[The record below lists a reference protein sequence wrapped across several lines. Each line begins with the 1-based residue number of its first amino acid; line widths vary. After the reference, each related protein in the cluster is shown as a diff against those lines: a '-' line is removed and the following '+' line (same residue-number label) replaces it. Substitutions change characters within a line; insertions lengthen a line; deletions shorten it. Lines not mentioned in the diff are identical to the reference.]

1 MNRSSVGTWLAMAIA
16 GTALGAWLGGSAGA
30 AASGAPQDAELVL
43 AGTWV
48 LNDELSDDPR
58 ARAEERDDD
67 SARRPGGRGGFGR
80 GPGGFGGPGGGPGG
94 FGGRGPGGFGGRGG
108 FGGGR
113 DGERP
118 DPERMAGMREAMRD
132 LLSAARRMTIAGDRN
147 EVVLTYD
154 DGRVVRL
161 IPDGREHAGLAGT
174 SAQVKRTTQWNGE
187 TLEAEIELQAR
198 RKFTVRQTYEVQ
210 DGPDGGRQLIVT
222 SRVEGGRRGGD
233 RELRRVYDAGEP

>member
-1 MNRSSVGTWLAMAIA
+1 MDRFNVRSFMTLTFAGLVLAAS
-16 GTALGAWLGGSAGA
+16 LGWA
-30 AASGAPQDAELVL
+30 APATASGAPQDAELVL
-43 AGTWV
+43 AGSWV

-58 ARAEERDDD
+58 GRVGERDDD
-67 SARRPGGRGGFGR
+67 RARRPGGRGGFG
-80 GPGGFGGPGGGPGG
+80 GGTGGFGGPGG

-132 LLSAARRMTIAGDRN
+132 LLSAARRMTIAGDRS

-154 DGRVVRL
+154 NGRVVRL
-161 IPDGREHAGLAGT
+161 IPDGREHAGIAGT

-210 DGPDGGRQLIVT
+210 DDPDGGRQLIVT

>member
-58 ARAEERDDD
+58 GRVGERDDD
-67 SARRPGGRGGFGR
+67 RARRPGGRGGFG
-80 GPGGFGGPGGGPGG
+80 GGPVVSAAPVGLAGAAPGDSA
-94 FGGRGPGGFGGRGG
+94 GRGG

-118 DPERMAGMREAMRD
+118 DP
-132 LLSAARRMTIAGDRN
+132 
-147 EVVLTYD
+147 
-154 DGRVVRL
+154 DGW
-161 IPDGREHAGLAGT
+161 PGC
-174 SAQVKRTTQWNGE
+174 
-187 TLEAEIELQAR
+187 
-198 RKFTVRQTYEVQ
+198 
-210 DGPDGGRQLIVT
+210 
-222 SRVEGGRRGGD
+222 GRRCATCSA
-233 RELRRVYDAGEP
+233 RPAA